1 MLRRKYITH
10 SKIGRGE
17 LEESNAYLMFV
28 PPLPMSTPQHA
39 SGTTST
45 TVARSSITWPP

>member
-1 MLRRKYITH
+1 MCHRKYITH
-10 SKIGRGE
+10 SMTGHEQLKE
-17 LEESNAYLMFV
+17 NNAYLMFV